1 MEITLAGF
9 EGYRYQCKHQV
20 HKADACP
27 IQKASTKGGRTANSG
42 RRGGGRGGHGGRGG
56 NCFHKE
62 NVENVSSKATWNE
75 TAGYKIKNE
84 IAGDIEDKTITMTI
98 QQAHEYIEHSNED
111 ARFCRW
117 ILSSDF
123 FHKTFQVLY
132 RAVCKTQTRTQVGD

>member
-9 EGYRYQCKHQV
+9 KGYRYQCKHQV

-42 RRGGGRGGHGGRGG
+42 GRGGGRGGHGGRGG

-62 NVENVSSKATWNE
+62 NVETVSSKATWNE

-84 IAGDIEDKTITMTI
+84 IAGDFEDKTITMTI
-98 QQAHEYIEHSNED
+98 QQAHGHLGHPNED
-111 ARFCRW
+111 A
-117 ILSSDF
+117 
-123 FHKTFQVLY
+123 
-132 RAVCKTQTRTQVGD
+132 TRKSAKFLN